1 MFKEQSWREQAKID
15 FSEFNS
21 LLVVPKIYCCCCI
34 NIRLGTWMIQ
44 IFLICVMV
52 ALFISICSVIGLIV
66 TLSETNKIDKVV
78 KGANLLNSYTGDDI
92 ENIVQE

>member
-1 MFKEQSWREQAKID
+1 MFKEPSWREQAKID

-21 LLVVPKIYCCCCI
+21 LLVIPKIYCCCCI

-52 ALFISICSVIGLIV
+52 ALFISICSVLGLILEM
-66 TLSETNKIDKVV
+66 TQLYKNDKSVIIHYD
-78 KGANLLNSYTGDDI
+78 GSR
-92 ENIVQE
+92 

>member
-1 MFKEQSWREQAKID
+1 
-15 FSEFNS
+15 
-21 LLVVPKIYCCCCI
+21 
-34 NIRLGTWMIQ
+34 MIQ

-92 ENIVQE
+92 ENLVQE

>member
-1 MFKEQSWREQAKID
+1 MFKEPSWREQARID

-21 LLVVPKIYCCCCI
+21 LLVIPKIYCCCCI

-92 ENIVQE
+92 ENLVQE